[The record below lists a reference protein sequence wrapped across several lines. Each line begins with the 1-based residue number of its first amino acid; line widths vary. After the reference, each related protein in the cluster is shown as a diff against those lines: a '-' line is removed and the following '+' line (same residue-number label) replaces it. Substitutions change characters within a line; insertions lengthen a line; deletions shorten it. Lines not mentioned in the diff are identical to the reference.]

1 MIQRYTQF
9 WFNIKLASPLHF
21 VYDFSMKII
30 FMLYST
36 NISLSGCLY
45 SGDVGQ
51 YSGDV
56 GQYSGDAGQYV
67 YCNYLFSSQQHHLF
81 WN

>member
-1 MIQRYTQF
+1 
-9 WFNIKLASPLHF
+9 
-21 VYDFSMKII
+21 
-30 FMLYST
+30 MLYST
-36 NISLSGCLY
+36 NILLSGCLYSGDVGQY

-81 WN
+81 

>member
-1 MIQRYTQF
+1 
-9 WFNIKLASPLHF
+9 
-21 VYDFSMKII
+21 
-30 FMLYST
+30 MLYST

-56 GQYSGDAGQYV
+56 GQYSGDVRQYSGDAGQYV

-81 WN
+81 

>member
-1 MIQRYTQF
+1 
-9 WFNIKLASPLHF
+9 
-21 VYDFSMKII
+21 
-30 FMLYST
+30 MLYST

-81 WN
+81 